1 MHEFLP
7 HLFCPPARPGERLA
21 GPGPALAGPPALASH
36 AVAAV
41 TAVIRGVPTPLVRT
55 GAVTAMSGDVISDG
69 RDRTT

>member
-1 MHEFLP
+1 M
-7 HLFCPPARPGERLA
+7 A

-41 TAVIRGVPTPLVRT
+41 TAVIRGVPTPLVRN
-55 GAVTAMSGDVISDG
+55 GAVTALSGDVISDG

>member
-1 MHEFLP
+1 MGWGKVGGP
-7 HLFCPPARPGERLA
+7 RPG
-21 GPGPALAGPPALASH
+21 PGWPPDLASH

-41 TAVIRGVPTPLVRT
+41 TAVIRGVPTPLVRN